1 MNIFDFSIHN
11 TIRKVCVSEAIVPD
25 ANGIYTCAGVHGGRP
40 AYRLQRESAVFWIC
54 CDGYKWCLVRQQDHP
69 GKDALYSTQFC
80 NEQAGLAQGKLP
92 TGRWCGPKGK
102 VFCKIALLT
111 AVLVELYHFIIIMIV
126 ERLHIIMWSSLPAR
140 HLQGFLC
147 SFEANHAN

>member
-69 GKDALYSTQFC
+69 GKHPLYFTQFC

-102 VFCKIALLT
+102 VFCKIAYEYDEKAQLFIDRGDVGFILFDMNLT
-111 AVLVELYHFIIIMIV
+111 HAEFAV
-126 ERLHIIMWSSLPAR
+126 SSLCVFA
-140 HLQGFLC
+140 
-147 SFEANHAN
+147 A